1 MPVNDQEITAAKTIN
16 IAIDG
21 PSGAGK
27 STIAKACAAK
37 LGYIYVDT
45 GALYRT
51 IGVCAMRRGVDTKD
65 REAVESVL
73 PYADV
78 SLKYVDGAQRVFL
91 GDDDVSEEI
100 RTPAASMAASDVSAV
115 PAVRERLLDLQRELA
130 RNNNVIMDGRD
141 IGTVILP
148 DAQYK
153 FFLTASAEVRAQ
165 RRVKELIE
173 KGMEVNYEETL
184 ADIVKRDYQDSH
196 RETAPLKQADDA
208 ILIDSSYMTIDE
220 VVNFII
226 SKIGCQLPD

>member
-1 MPVNDQEITAAKTIN
+1 MSSNDSKTASHIN

-27 STIAKACAAK
+27 STIAKACAAR

-65 REAVESVL
+65 RAAVEGVL
-73 PYADV
+73 PFADV
-78 SLKYVDGAQRVFL
+78 SLRYVDGVQKVFL
-91 GDDDVSEEI
+91 GDDDVSGEI

-115 PAVRERLLDLQRELA
+115 PAVRERLLDLQREIA

-148 DAQYK
+148 GAQYK

-173 KGMEVNYEETL
+173 KGMEVDYEETL
-184 ADIVKRDYQDSH
+184 ADIIKRDYQDSH

-220 VVNFII
+220 VVDFII
-226 SKIGCQLPD
+226 SKINY